1 MASVKPINLEP
12 TYCYC
17 CNEDV
22 VPELSANSV
31 TDGIQGVIFSY
42 VELAAIC
49 PKCGEEIYVG
59 KINDINIH
67 SRISAYFG
75 ARTQIICARQNGKTL
90 MMKELYKGR
99 VERVNNERES

>member
-1 MASVKPINLEP
+1 MASVKSINLES

-17 CNEDV
+17 CDEDI
-22 VPELSANSV
+22 VPELGASVV
-31 TDGIQGVIFSY
+31 TDEIQGISFSY

-59 KINDINIH
+59 KINDINVH

-90 MMKELYKGR
+90 LMKELYKGR
-99 VERVNNERES
+99 ARNDEEV